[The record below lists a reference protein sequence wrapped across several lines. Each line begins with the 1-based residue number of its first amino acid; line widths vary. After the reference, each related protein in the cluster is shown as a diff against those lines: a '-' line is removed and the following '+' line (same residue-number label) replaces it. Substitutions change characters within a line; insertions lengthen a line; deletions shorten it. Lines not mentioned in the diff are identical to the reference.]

1 MQRQIDDQ
9 NVLVARLGAV
19 RDSLSQVKQ
28 QDQALMAEAKAMAPG
43 LRWLV
48 TAELPGASAKDSMK
62 QVVAAH
68 FVNYP
73 DTAEMARIRRWLIVR
88 LNDKHFALA
97 VTADSAKVI
106 KEEEHR
112 RRR

>member
-1 MQRQIDDQ
+1 MRES
-9 NVLVARLGAV
+9 LGQEK
-19 RDSLSQVKQ
+19 RK
-28 QDQALMAEAKAMAPG
+28 DQALWAEAKARAPG
-43 LRWLV
+43 LCGCV
-48 TAELPGASAKDSMK
+48 PAELPGAGAKDSMK